1 MLSFWPDKERR
12 VGKKRYNLD
21 AGNFVT
27 GELAIWQVCRIS
39 NSPIWQERWPP
50 FCGHHDSPVS
60 LSQMS
65 DSISHARNLDTINGA
80 NRLLPHYTCAILAHM
95 VLGIY
100 VGIGV
105 EKNAC
110 CFHTALRSRKME
122 WRTIFLEEIIARV
135 RVHFA
140 KMAFAKAKAQS

>member
-1 MLSFWPDKERR
+1 MVTATHQL
-12 VGKKRYNLD
+12 VNLRCLI
-21 AGNFVT
+21 AFHT
-27 GELAIWQVCRIS
+27 
-39 NSPIWQERWPP
+39 QE
-50 FCGHHDSPVS
+50 SES
-60 LSQMS
+60 
-65 DSISHARNLDTINGA
+65 NLDTINGS